1 MSSLGKMEATKKQ
14 LDDLAVS
21 LTLSPRGQKIL
32 DLLGAGNA
40 LSRVAKSVG
49 ISKATMTYWLK
60 KFKRLG
66 LIQLQSKDVL
76 HTYSLTPLGSTFIT
90 RCEDGDGVGLVVEL
104 EDFRVKFEVLE
115 WEKYAIE
122 WRKLG
127 SPRNWQ
133 RFSANLGGVFVE
145 RTSKSVIVHTG
156 RLKGWNPYE
165 LCAYAGQICE
175 RVRTVLETRF
185 GMVLKEGVPIQK
197 VPRFHVNDP
206 AAKEIIKELNVEV
219 NGVGAIDASPP
230 SKEPHVEFN
239 GPILA
244 SQYLTM
250 PLKLADMVEKVDCI
264 QAELQDI
271 KAGMLPVLRAW
282 SIVGNRLLDVIAK
295 LEGAKVGKHDD
306 AKNHANEHQPPT
318 SRTSATREG

>member
-1 MSSLGKMEATKKQ
+1 MKPKTFSFNEWLDSST
-14 LDDLAVS
+14 VS
-21 LTLSPRGQKIL
+21 LTLSHRGRKVL
-32 DLLGAGNA
+32 ELLGAGNA
-40 LSRVAKSVG
+40 PSRVARSVG
-49 ISKATMTYWLK
+49 ISKATMTYWLR

-76 HTYSLTPLGSTFIT
+76 HTYSLTPLGLTFLT
-90 RCEDGDGVGLVVEL
+90 RCEVGDGVGLVVEL
-104 EDFRVKFEVLE
+104 EDYRVKFEVLE
-115 WEKYAIE
+115 WEKYHIE

-133 RFSANLGGVFVE
+133 RFSVNLGGVFVE
-145 RTSKSVIVHTG
+145 KTSKSVIVHTG

-206 AAKEIIKELNVEV
+206 VAKEIIKKLNVEAD
-219 NGVGAIDASPP
+219 GVGAIDASPP
-230 SKEPHVEFN
+230 SKEPHLEFN
-239 GPILA
+239 GPVLA
-244 SQYLTM
+244 SEYLTM
-250 PLKLADMVEKVDCI
+250 PLKLTDLVEKVDRI

-271 KAGMLPVLRAW
+271 KAGMLPVLKAW
-282 SIVGNRLLDVIAK
+282 SIVGNRLLDVIAR
-295 LEGAKVGKHDD
+295 LEGAIVGKHDD
-306 AKNHANEHQPPT
+306 AKNHTNERRSP
-318 SRTSATREG
+318 RNATEVGGF